1 VSRFTLCLI
10 GFFFVAIAGC
20 DRPAN
25 PPPATVKSKPIAPPA
40 QPAQQVAATVAAEKA
55 SDDATVEM
63 PENGKNDSSV
73 GMGDTSNAPI
83 DDAPESEQAATND
96 ENPAEPAGRERV
108 ALLTPG
114 GPLIV
119 DLWITLDGRSH
130 TSPFDELVTK
140 VLEAA
145 GETKVG
151 GRATWEALAANE
163 EFLATQQPNQPSGA
177 SQLEMW
183 IAQYDGNR
191 DGQIQRS
198 EAAAWLG
205 RNAGR
210 SASAF
215 ALRSSRSYV
224 SVPSASSRVWR
235 LLDTDRDGL
244 LSATELESAAVTFWR
259 LDANDDRVIST
270 AELATLR
277 EQLEAT
283 AMPMAA
289 AVRDEVARYAAIHIE
304 PDIDA
309 DRLEYV
315 LGDLYA
321 PRQVLGPASFA
332 DLGESYKKLDAN
344 GDGWL
349 EQLDLTDMV
358 TMQPHLELSVDFG
371 GREAAQRG
379 EAKLAVRN
387 HVPEVSIVAAPSAS
401 RLVLSAGG
409 ARLIVS
415 AHDLAAG
422 ADTNQANQI
431 RLMVH
436 DQSDAVFE
444 ELDQNADGRLGE
456 REIAVA
462 STQLLA
468 RDANGDGQ
476 LAASELRY
484 SMIVALLRGEGAQE
498 QSFYVPTFVV
508 PANEARAPLWFTK
521 ADFNGDGDISRREFL
536 GSFDRFGAV
545 DENQDGYIS
554 RDEAAAFD
562 EKAKKDS
569 DG

>member
-1 VSRFTLCLI
+1 MSRFTLCLI
-10 GFFFVAIAGC
+10 GILGVAAAGC
-20 DRPAN
+20 DRPAS
-25 PPPATVKSKPIAPPA
+25 PPPAAAKSKPIAPPA
-40 QPAQQVAATVAAEKA
+40 QQVAAAVAPENA
-55 SDDATVEM
+55 SSDPTVEM
-63 PENGKNDSSV
+63 PEEGKSDSSV
-73 GMGDTSNAPI
+73 DMGDTSNAPT
-83 DDAPESEQAATND
+83 DHAPESELAAAND
-96 ENPAEPAGRERV
+96 EKPAKEAGRERV

-114 GPLIV
+114 GPVIV
-119 DLWITLDGRSH
+119 DLRITLDGRSH

-145 GETKVG
+145 GETKEG
-151 GRATWEALAANE
+151 GRATWEKLAANE
-163 EFLATQQPNQPSGA
+163 EFLKTQQPNQPSGA

-183 IAQYDGNR
+183 IEQYDSNR
-191 DGQIQRS
+191 DGQIQRN

-235 LLDTDRDGL
+235 LLDTNRDGL
-244 LSATELESAAVTFWR
+244 LSAAELESAAVTFWR

-277 EQLEAT
+277 EQLEAS
-283 AMPMAA
+283 AMQMAA

-309 DRLEYV
+309 DRLEYM

-321 PRQVLGPASFA
+321 PRQILGPESFS

-349 EQLDLTDMV
+349 ERLELTDMV
-358 TMQPHLELSVDFG
+358 TMQPHLELAVDFG
-371 GREAAQRG
+371 GPDAAKRG

-387 HVPEVSIVAAPSAS
+387 HVPEVSIVATPSAS
-401 RLVLSAGG
+401 RLVLSAGS

-422 ADTNQANQI
+422 VGTNQANQI

-456 REIAVA
+456 REVSAA
-462 STQLLA
+462 AAHLLT
-468 RDANGDGQ
+468 RDGNGDGQ

-484 SMIVALLRGEGAQE
+484 SMVVALLRGEAEQE
-498 QSFYVPTFVV
+498 QSFYV
-508 PANEARAPLWFTK
+508 
-521 ADFNGDGDISRREFL
+521 
-536 GSFDRFGAV
+536 
-545 DENQDGYIS
+545 
-554 RDEAAAFD
+554 
-562 EKAKKDS
+562 
-569 DG
+569 